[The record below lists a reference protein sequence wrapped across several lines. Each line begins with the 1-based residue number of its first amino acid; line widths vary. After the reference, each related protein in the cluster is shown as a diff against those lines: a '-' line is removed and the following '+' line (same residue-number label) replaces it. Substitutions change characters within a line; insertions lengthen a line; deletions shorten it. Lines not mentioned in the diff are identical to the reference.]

1 VSEGT
6 RSEDYSSTYY
16 EDADLGGYDHYT
28 WDNDE
33 WRTFFLSVADRIV
46 GVINPRTVLDVG
58 TARGLLVQALASK
71 DVDASGID
79 ISEHAVQTV
88 HEDVRDRLR
97 VAAATEPLGGPYD
110 LVTCIEVLEHM
121 APADAQRAI
130 DRITAATDRVLFSSS
145 PADHDEP
152 THVNTR
158 PTAQWAAWFAE
169 RGFFRRTD
177 VDLSFISPWA
187 VLFER
192 ADLTLHTLA
201 QRYEQQFAAVNAE
214 LVQKRQALLDSH
226 RRISFLNDQLE
237 GGTSKRLA
245 EQAAQVEEWR
255 AEVLAARHQL
265 LTTRDHIVGTEA
277 QVAQL
282 TRDTAQLRAQLK
294 KSRKQLANVRGR
306 LNQARQRIGRLV
318 RENRRLT
325 DQAAHPQ
332 PRPSLARRAGRK
344 LRGGSR

>member
-1 VSEGT
+1 MSEGT

-16 EDADLGGYDHYT
+16 DDAHLGGYDHYT

-58 TARGLLVQALASK
+58 SARGLLVQALASK

-79 ISEHAVQTV
+79 ISEHAVETA

-110 LVTCIEVLEHM
+110 LVTCIEVLEHV

-130 DRITAATDRVLFSSS
+130 DSITAATDRVLFSSS
-145 PADHDEP
+145 PADHHEP

-201 QRYEQQFAAVNAE
+201 QRYEEQFAAVNAE

-226 RRISFLNDQLE
+226 RRISSLNEQLE
-237 GGTSKRLA
+237 TGTSKKAA
-245 EQAAQVEEWR
+245 EQVAQVEEWR
-255 AEVLAARHQL
+255 AEVLAARHRL

-277 QVAQL
+277 QVSQL
-282 TRDTAQLRAQLK
+282 TGDNAQLRAQLR

-306 LNQARQRIGRLV
+306 LKQGQQRIGRLV

-325 DQAAHPQ
+325 EQAAQPQ
-332 PRPSLARRAGRK
+332 SRPSLVRRAGRK
-344 LRGGSR
+344 LLGGSR